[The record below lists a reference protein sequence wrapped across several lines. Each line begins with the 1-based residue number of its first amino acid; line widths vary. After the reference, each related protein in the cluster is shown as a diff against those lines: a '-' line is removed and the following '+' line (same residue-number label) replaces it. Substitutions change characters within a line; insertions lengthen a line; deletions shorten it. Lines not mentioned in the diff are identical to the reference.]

1 MSTSETLPRAN
12 DEADTSVSAPTNT
25 LAKAL
30 DQRPATRFL
39 AALGVLPTSTV

>member
-25 LAKAL
+25 LATAL
-30 DQRPATRFL
+30 KGRPATRLF
-39 AALGVLPTSTV
+39 AALGVTSA